1 MDRAQPCA
9 AQSLRLLIDGG
20 KLQLDD
26 RLDAELLLRQ
36 AQIELFD
43 HETQRQ
49 AETDPLFW
57 TGIASQ
63 AMVYLLVRDDRP
75 LAERLAAAAARA
87 EQVPRLAAQ
96 ARAALERGGPAR
108 VAAEPTAIA
117 ARQARAS
124 ATFYRESLPAA
135 AGGSASDA
143 AGVRAIPTRSG
154 TRLAAAGAA
163 ASDALGEL
171 AGFLDELSARAG
183 AEPRLGERYEERF
196 RIVVGGNETAAQVLA
211 RAESALASKRAE
223 VAELGRRIWGDHLEG
238 SPPTTTRM
246 WRGRSSAESQRTT
259 PRPSRSSWPTTSRWS
274 SRRWRSPW
282 RTKWPRRSAS

>member
-1 MDRAQPCA
+1 MDRAQPCDVA
-9 AQSLRLLIDGG
+9 EPSFADRRR

-96 ARAALERGGPAR
+96 ARAALERGGAER
-108 VAAEPTAIA
+108 IAAEIAAIA

-124 ATFYRESLPAA
+124 ATFYRDSLPAA
-135 AGGSASDA
+135 AGGE
-143 AGVRAIPTRSG
+143 RARDRG
-154 TRLAAAGAA
+154 ALVTRLGAAGAA

-171 AGFLDELSARAG
+171 AVFLDELSAGAS

-196 RIVVGGNETAAQVLA
+196 RLVVGGDETAAQVLA

-223 VAELGRRIWGDHLEG
+223 VAELGRRIWSEHSTARLRQ
-238 SPPTTTRM
+238 TTPR
-246 WRGRSSAESQRTT
+246 WRGRSSAASPRTT
-259 PRPSRSSWPTTSRWS
+259 PRASRSSWPTTSRWS
-274 SRRWRSPW
+274 IRRWRSPW
-282 RTKWPRRSAS
+282 RTTWPRRSAS